1 MKKQTRKV
9 VESASSESDDESSE
23 GELVIGD
30 GNNDNGTNFKQEAG
44 QKKKPTSNM
53 IHLHFQQRTT
63 RKCWTIIQGLPDD
76 LDFKKILRHFKKCF
90 VCNGSTQESEEQGNI
105 LQLQGDHRREIYK
118 FLCEE
123 GIATKDTIKIHGY

>member
-1 MKKQTRKV
+1 MSMKKQTRKV

-53 IHLHFQQRTT
+53 IHLHF
-63 RKCWTIIQGLPDD
+63 
-76 LDFKKILRHFKKCF
+76 
-90 VCNGSTQESEEQGNI
+90 
-105 LQLQGDHRREIYK
+105 
-118 FLCEE
+118 
-123 GIATKDTIKIHGY
+123 